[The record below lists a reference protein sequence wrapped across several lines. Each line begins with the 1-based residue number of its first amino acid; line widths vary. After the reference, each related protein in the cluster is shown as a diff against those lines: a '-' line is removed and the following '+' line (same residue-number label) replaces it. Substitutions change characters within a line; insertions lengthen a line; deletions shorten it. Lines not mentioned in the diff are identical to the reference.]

1 MTQWNGRCGRLPFCG
16 HYLQCCCRVVGRV
29 LPCCTAMFLLRACHV
44 TAAMPLRRSRIFG
57 NGMSSPLPATMVCP
71 SRPTCVAMSKL
82 RDLFDRRS
90 VLQNSSIH
98 RATIRDAK
106 LLSCTS
112 QAGLRLGARPCV
124 AANVAVTSG
133 LRLSEW
139 LASGLSTLHSGKC
152 RHCTMRIDD
161 TA

>member
-1 MTQWNGRCGRLPFCG
+1 MRRLCAMTPCNGRCGRLPFCG

-44 TAAMPLRRSRIFG
+44 TAAMPLRRSRTFG

-124 AANVAVTSG
+124 AAKVLLLPCYCHVIAMLLPCYCRVC
-133 LRLSEW
+133 RVVM
-139 LASGLSTLHSGKC
+139 STP
-152 RHCTMRIDD
+152 
-161 TA
+161 